1 MTLQNLT
8 SELKKYKNVILDLN
22 QGIDILQNK
31 KCPLHHGMTPEE
43 QNKFDRLSGE
53 LESYHDEND
62 KLSRMMADLTAENVR
77 LRTTIRSSKANT
89 NNTPSNHVENE
100 DFAEL
105 QRKYRQAKLKIDE
118 QHRTIQILQTKPNIN
133 RSTFTSQSEDNLL
146 KSTMSDKENNMHLQ
160 RQLEIVSTKNATKG
174 CNILIFYL

>member
-1 MTLQNLT
+1 M
-8 SELKKYKNVILDLN
+8 KKYKNVILELN

-43 QNKFDRLSGE
+43 KDDFDRLKSE
-53 LESYHDEND
+53 LEGYHDEND

-77 LRTTIRSSKANT
+77 LRTTIRSSRNNT
-89 NNTPSNHVENE
+89 NNTPNNHVENE
-100 DFAEL
+100 DSAEL

-118 QHRTIQILQTKPNIN
+118 QHRMIQILQTKPNNN

-146 KSTMSDKENNMHLQ
+146 KSAMSDKENNTHLQ
-160 RQLEIVSTKNATKG
+160 RQLETVSDGRWLYYK
-174 CNILIFYL
+174 IY